1 MHRLFEVDSVQDF
14 YLVAILQHGLPTF
27 ENYRSFRISDHI
39 GAVALQEIRFQ
50 PKARLTAARATDYQH
65 IFVSGVLGVRWAI
78 AHHQT
83 FRFCQDDVIGKL
95 GSLKRLNIL
104 GGAPSCRA
112 VLHSMTVLL
121 CIFAPQIYGEP

>member
-1 MHRLFEVDSVQDF
+1 MACH
-14 YLVAILQHGLPTF
+14 TF

-39 GAVALQEIRFQ
+39 GAVALQDSVSAKSASYRCG
-50 PKARLTAARATDYQH
+50 KYRLRQLTILFRA
-65 IFVSGVLGVRWAI
+65 FLGSGGRY

-121 CIFAPQIYGEP
+121 CIFAPEIYGEP